1 MGYYNFIVG
10 GNSTGKTRKL
20 LEFAKERDALVICK
34 NAAAMGRKAVAY
46 GIPGLRF
53 CSYDDVAKLIQEGG
67 GLTMDYVIDEV
78 ADFMAFFLGLDNG
91 KLIGFTQT
99 ED

>member
-20 LEFAKERDALVICK
+20 LEFAKEHDALVVCK
-34 NAAAMGRKAVAY
+34 NAAAMGRKATAY
-46 GIPGLRF
+46 GITGLRF
-53 CSYDDVAKLIQEGG
+53 CSYEEVGTLLQEGG
-67 GLTMDYVIDEV
+67 GINMNYVIDEV
-78 ADFMAFFLGLDNG
+78 ADFMRFFIGLDGGN
-91 KLIGFTQT
+91 LIGFTQT